1 MISGAYGNISLM
13 GYQLLSSDFEGDRHH
28 WADRP
33 GRGQRGRGR
42 YAPPAWLEAAPG
54 RPAFPRRGATPA
66 PWGYAHAH
74 RRHFWQGASR
84 PFRGVILPSWAAPDL
99 PCLGVGGPG
108 QPMHRAPSRLC
119 EGRGKS
125 YPLSGK
131 GIDKRTASSRRT
143 SGSRLSTDLL
153 VGRRAC
159 AMRAPAGA
167 ATVGASQ

>member
-13 GYQLLSSDFEGDRHH
+13 GYQLLSSDFEGDRHP
-28 WADRP
+28 WAGRP
-33 GRGQRGRGR
+33 GRGRRGRIR
-42 YAPPAWLEAAPG
+42 YAPPAWLATVPR
-54 RPAFPRRGATPA
+54 RPALPRRGGTPA
-66 PWGYAHAH
+66 PWGHAHAH

-84 PFRGVILPSWAAPDL
+84 PFRGVILPSWAASNL
-99 PCLGVGGPG
+99 LRLGVGGRGNRCTALLPASAG
-108 QPMHRAPSRLC
+108 V
-119 EGRGKS
+119 GGKS

-131 GIDKRTASSRRT
+131 GIEKRTASSRRT

-167 ATVGASQ
+167 ATVGANQ

>member
-1 MISGAYGNISLM
+1 MISGGYANNSLM
-13 GYQLLSSDFEGDRHH
+13 GYQLLSSNFEGDRPL

-33 GRGQRGRGR
+33 RRGQRGRVR
-42 YAPPAWLEAAPG
+42 YTPPAWLAATPG
-54 RPAFPRRGATPA
+54 RAGFPRRGGTPA

-74 RRHFWQGASR
+74 RFHFRQGASSSVQR
-84 PFRGVILPSWAAPDL
+84 VILPSWAAPDL
-99 PCLGVGGPG
+99 LRLGVGG
-108 QPMHRAPSRLC
+108 RASECTAPLPASA
-119 EGRGKS
+119 GVGGKS
-125 YPLSGK
+125 YPLSEK
-131 GIDKRTASSRRT
+131 RIQKRTSSSRRT

>member
-1 MISGAYGNISLM
+1 MISGAYRNISLM
-13 GYQLLSSDFEGDRHH
+13 GYQLPSSDFEGDRHH
-28 WADRP
+28 WEDRP
-33 GRGQRGRGR
+33 GHGQHGRIR
-42 YAPPAWLEAAPG
+42 YAPPAWLASAPG
-54 RPAFPRRGATPA
+54 QAGFPRRGGTPA

-74 RRHFWQGASR
+74 RRYFPQGASR
-84 PFRGVILPSWAAPDL
+84 PFRRLILSSWAASHL
-99 PCLGVGGPG
+99 LRLGVGG
-108 QPMHRAPSRLC
+108 RASGCTVPLPASA
-119 EGRGKS
+119 GVGGKS
-125 YPLSGK
+125 YPLSGN

>member
-1 MISGAYGNISLM
+1 MISGAYGYISLM
-13 GYQLLSSDFEGDRHH
+13 GYQLPSSDFEGDRHH

-33 GRGQRGRGR
+33 GRGQRGRIR
-42 YAPPAWLEAAPG
+42 YAPPAWLAAAPG
-54 RPAFPRRGATPA
+54 RPGFPRRGGTPA

-74 RRHFWQGASR
+74 RRHFSQGASR
-84 PFRGVILPSWAAPDL
+84 PFRGVILPSWAASDL
-99 PCLGVGGPG
+99 LRLGVGG
-108 QPMHRAPSRLC
+108 RATGCTAPLPASA
-119 EGRGKS
+119 GVGGKS

>member
-1 MISGAYGNISLM
+1 MISSAYWNNSLM
-13 GYQLLSSDFEGDRHH
+13 GYQLLSSDFEGDRHP

-33 GRGQRGRGR
+33 GRGQRGRIR
-42 YAPPAWLEAAPG
+42 YAPPAWLAAVPG
-54 RPAFPRRGATPA
+54 RAGFPRRGGTPA
-66 PWGYAHAH
+66 PRAHAHAH
-74 RRHFWQGASR
+74 RRHFWQRASR
-84 PFRGVILPSWAAPDL
+84 PFRRVILLSCAAPNL
-99 PCLGVGGPG
+99 FRLGVGS
-108 QPMHRAPSRLC
+108 RAGGCTAPLPASAGVG
-119 EGRGKS
+119 EKS

-159 AMRAPAGA
+159 AMRAPADA

>member
-1 MISGAYGNISLM
+1 MISGAYENNSLM
-13 GYQLLSSDFEGDRHH
+13 GYQLPSSDFEGDRHP

-33 GRGQRGRGR
+33 GRGQRGRIR
-42 YAPPAWLEAAPG
+42 YAPPAWLAAAPG
-54 RPAFPRRGATPA
+54 RAGFPRRGGTPTPRA
-66 PWGYAHAH
+66 HAHAH
-74 RRHFWQGASR
+74 RRHFWQMASR
-84 PFRGVILPSWAAPDL
+84 PFPRVILPSWAASNL
-99 PCLGVGGPG
+99 LRLGVGGRVSG
-108 QPMHRAPSRLC
+108 CTAPLPAFA
-119 EGRGKS
+119 GVGGKS

-143 SGSRLSTDLL
+143 SGSQLSTDLL

>member
-13 GYQLLSSDFEGDRHH
+13 GYQLLFSNFEGDRHH
-28 WADRP
+28 WEDRP
-33 GRGQRGRGR
+33 GRGQRAGGR
-42 YAPPAWLEAAPG
+42 YAPPAWLATAPG
-54 RPAFPRRGATPA
+54 RAAFPRRGGTPA
-66 PWGYAHAH
+66 PWGHAHAH
-74 RRHFWQGASR
+74 RRHFRQRASR
-84 PFRGVILPSWAAPDL
+84 PFRWAILSSWAASNHL
-99 PCLGVGGPG
+99 RLGVGG
-108 QPMHRAPSRLC
+108 RASGCATSLLASA
-119 EGRGKS
+119 GVGGKS
-125 YPLSGK
+125 YPALGK